1 MKNETIVGR
10 AGDVTGM
17 AGVWLVYYADKSA
30 AVVFSNE
37 LEALRYAV
45 ENKMRVDYKKF
56 GEQLFK

>member
-1 MKNETIVGR
+1 
-10 AGDVTGM
+10 M